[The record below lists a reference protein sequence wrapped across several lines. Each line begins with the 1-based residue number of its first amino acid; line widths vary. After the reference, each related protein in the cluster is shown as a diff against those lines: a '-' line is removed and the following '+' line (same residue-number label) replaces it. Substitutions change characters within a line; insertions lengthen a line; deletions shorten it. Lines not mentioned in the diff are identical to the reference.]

1 MIGISSCL
9 CGINCKY
16 NGKNN
21 LDPIFLELVNKG
33 LAVPI
38 CPEQLGGLTTP
49 RVPAEI
55 TKDFKGNLQV
65 ITKNNVNVTNE
76 YILGAERALKI
87 LKSLG
92 INKVIFRRR
101 SPSCGYGEIY
111 DGTFSGTITRGNG
124 VTVDLFLKKGIEV
137 ITDEDYIKDLKK

>member
-21 LDPIFLELVNKG
+21 LNPIFLELLNSG

-38 CPEQLGGLTTP
+38 CPEQLGGLTTS

-55 TKDFKGNLQV
+55 KKDFKGNLQV
-65 ITKNNVNVTNE
+65 VTKNNIDVTDE
-76 YILGAERALKI
+76 YQLGAKRALDILKALGITKAI
-87 LKSLG
+87 LKS
-92 INKVIFRRR
+92 K
-101 SPSCGYGEIY
+101 SPSCGYKKIY
-111 DGTFSGTITRGNG
+111 DGTFTKTLIEGNG
-124 VTVDLFLKKGIEV
+124 VTVDLFLKNGIEV
-137 ITDEDYIKDLKK
+137 ITDDDYIKNLQK

>member
-21 LDPIFLELVNKG
+21 LNPIFLELLNSG

-38 CPEQLGGLTTP
+38 CPEQLGGLKTP

-55 TKDFKGNLQV
+55 KKDFKGNLQV
-65 ITKNNVNVTNE
+65 VTKNNIDVTKE
-76 YILGAERALKI
+76 YELGAKRALDI
-87 LKSLG
+87 LKALG
-92 INKVIFRRR
+92 ITKVILRRR

-111 DGTFSGTITRGNG
+111 DGTFTGTITKGNG
-124 VTVDLFLKKGIEV
+124 VTVDLFLKNGIEV
-137 ITDEDYIKDLKK
+137 ITDDDYIKNLQK